1 MRYDEET
8 ISKLLRL
15 KRHELPPPDYFEN
28 FLREFHH
35 RQRVELM
42 RRPLWRIALDRVQD
56 FFGSLTLSQFSYA
69 TASVAVLAVAGVSIS
84 NILQHPGGVPSA
96 PVLAANTHSSA
107 FAEGSAQPMQ
117 MVSAQP
123 AYATHEFSLAPQIRF
138 PDTFQVRTVQSGAT
152 SLHPRY
158 ILDAR
163 PVSYEPP
170 FSF

>member
-1 MRYDEET
+1 MSHDEET

-28 FLREFHH
+28 FLKEFHH
-35 RQRVELM
+35 RQRVELL
-42 RRPLWRIALDRVQD
+42 RRPLWRIALDRAQD
-56 FFGSLTLSQFSYA
+56 FFGSMTLTQFSYA
-69 TASVAVLAVAGVSIS
+69 TASVAVLAVAGVSIA
-84 NILQHPGGVPSA
+84 NILQHPGGVPSHS
-96 PVLAANTHSSA
+96 VLVASA
-107 FAEGSAQPMQ
+107 RPASAMEQVAQPVR

-123 AYATHEFSLAPQIRF
+123 AYASHEFSLDPQIRF
-138 PDTFQVRTVQSGAT
+138 PDTFQAGTNQPRAT